1 MGRGCCTCTR
11 ASAFNN
17 VTYPARFSEG
27 NMARTPK
34 LASLSVESLVK
45 LRDDVAAAL
54 SQKADAVRKEIAS
67 LGSDY
72 ARVGRIA
79 IYGRSSLKGRK
90 VAPKYR
96 DPKTGET
103 WAGRGARPRWLVARI
118 KAGQKRENFLIDKP
132 RKSRKKARPS
142 RKKARRKK

>member
-1 MGRGCCTCTR
+1 
-11 ASAFNN
+11 
-17 VTYPARFSEG
+17 
-27 NMARTPK
+27 MARSAR
-34 LASLSVESLVK
+34 LSSLSVDALFK

-54 SQKADAVRKEIAS
+54 SRKADAVRKELAS
-67 LGSDY
+67 LGADY

-79 IYGRSSLKGRK
+79 IYGRSSLKGVK
-90 VAPKYR
+90 VAAKFR

-118 KAGQKRENFLIDKP
+118 KAGRKPEDFLIDKP
-132 RKSRKKARPS
+132 RKSRKKVQTN